1 MSDNTRVAPAA
12 AGAAGGSTPPGPV
25 TPKVSDGVADSRR
38 GLRHL
43 ATKYSMLGVLVVLIV
58 IATILYPGFLN
69 PANIGNILTQN
80 SAVGLI
86 AIGMTFVIICGGFDL
101 SVGATYALGATLY
114 AGLTLQT
121 GSVLVAGI
129 GALVAGVLVGILN
142 GLIISRLSIN
152 PFVATL
158 GTSSIISGVA
168 YIYSNSSPFIVNG
181 VPAFQDL
188 ALSRLLG
195 IPLPIWI
202 LVIAFV
208 LAAFVLAKTTFGR
221 NVYAVGGNY
230 EAAWLTGLR
239 VKGLNASVYVVTG
252 VLAALAGMMDA
263 SRLGVGQA
271 DVGASMALD
280 AIAIVVVGGTSLLGG
295 EGAIWRSAVG
305 LLILATLTNVFYS
318 LNVSQNWQLIAK
330 GCIVVAA
337 VGVDAVVRVR
347 KKEG

>member
-1 MSDNTRVAPAA
+1 MSELKIGNP
-12 AGAAGGSTPPGPV
+12 PV
-25 TPKVSDGVADSRR
+25 TPKVSDGMAGSGRR
-38 GLRHL
+38 FGHH
-43 ATKYSMLGVLVVLIV
+43 ASKFSMLGVLVLLIV
-58 IATILYPGFLN
+58 IATILYPGFLK

-80 SAVGLI
+80 AAVGLI

-121 GSVLVAGI
+121 GSILVAGF
-129 GALVAGVLVGILN
+129 GALGAGILAGVVN

-158 GTSSIISGVA
+158 GTSSIILGTA
-168 YIYSNSSPFIVNG
+168 YIYSNSSPFIVNS
-181 VPAFQDL
+181 VPTFQDL
-188 ALSRLLG
+188 ALSTIAG
-195 IPLPIWI
+195 VPQPIWI
-202 LVIAFV
+202 LIVAFVIAGVV
-208 LAAFVLAKTTFGR
+208 LSKTTFGR

-230 EAAWLTGLR
+230 DAAWLTGLR
-239 VKGLNASVYVVTG
+239 VRGLNASVYVFTG
-252 VLAALAGMMDA
+252 ALAALAGMMDA

-271 DVGASMALD
+271 DVGSSMALD

-337 VGVDAVVRVR
+337 VGVDAMVRTR
-347 KKEG
+347 KRS

>member
-1 MSDNTRVAPAA
+1 MS
-12 AGAAGGSTPPGPV
+12 ST
-25 TPKVSDGVADSRR
+25 TPKVSDGTSLDRR
-38 GLRHL
+38 GFAHFASR
-43 ATKYSMLGVLVVLIV
+43 YSMVGVLIV
-58 IATILYPGFLN
+58 LVAVASILYPGFFNL
-69 PANIGNILTQN
+69 ANIGNILTQN

-101 SVGATYALGATLY
+101 SVGATYALGAVLY

-121 GSVLVAGI
+121 GSVVVAGI
-129 GALVAGVLVGILN
+129 GALAAGVLVGVVN

-181 VPAFQDL
+181 IPEFQDL
-188 ALSRLLG
+188 ALSKLAG

-202 LVIAFV
+202 LV
-208 LAAFVLAKTTFGR
+208 AAFVIAGVLLAKTTFGR

-239 VKGLNASVYVVTG
+239 VRGLNASVYVLTG
-252 VLAALAGMMDA
+252 VLAALAGMMDS

-330 GCIVVAA
+330 GTIVVAA
-337 VGVDAVVRVR
+337 VGVDALIRIR
-347 KKEG
+347 KRSGS

>member
-1 MSDNTRVAPAA
+1 MSGKPILTPAPAPSA
-12 AGAAGGSTPPGPV
+12 A
-25 TPKVSDGVADSRR
+25 TPKVSDGVGADRR
-38 GLRHL
+38 GLGHF
-43 ATKYSMLGVLVVLIV
+43 ATRYSMLGVLVVLVIV
-58 IATILYPGFLN
+58 ATLLYPGFLN
-69 PANIGNILTQN
+69 PANLGNILTQN
-80 SAVGLI
+80 AAVGLI

-121 GSVLVAGI
+121 GSVVIAGI
-129 GALVAGVLVGILN
+129 GALAAGILVGVLN
-142 GLIISRLSIN
+142 GTIISRLSVN

-158 GTSSIISGVA
+158 GTASVISGIA

-181 VPAFQDL
+181 NPAFQDL
-188 ALSRLLG
+188 ALTRIAGL
-195 IPLPIWI
+195 PLPIWI
-202 LVIAFV
+202 LV
-208 LAAFVLAKTTFGR
+208 AAFVIAGLLLAKTTFGR

-239 VKGLNASVYVVTG
+239 VKGLNSSVYVLTG
-252 VLAALAGMMDA
+252 GLAALAGMIDA

-318 LNVSQNWQLIAK
+318 LNVSQHWQLIAK

-337 VGVDAVVRVR
+337 VAVDAVIR
-347 KKEG
+347 KRKRA

>member
-1 MSDNTRVAPAA
+1 MNELTAEKVPA
-12 AGAAGGSTPPGPV
+12 
-25 TPKVSDGVADSRR
+25 TPKVSDGMAGSNR
-38 GLRHL
+38 GLAHH
-43 ATKYSMLGVLVVLIV
+43 ASKFSMLGVLVVLVIV
-58 IATILYPGFLN
+58 ATILYPGFLN

-80 SAVGLI
+80 AAVGLI

-114 AGLTLQT
+114 AGLTIQT
-121 GSVLVAGI
+121 GSVLVAAV
-129 GALVAGVLVGILN
+129 GALGAGILVGVVN

-158 GTSSIISGVA
+158 GTSSIILGMA
-168 YIYSNSSPFIVNG
+168 YIYSNSSPFIVNNA
-181 VPAFQDL
+181 PTFQDL
-188 ALSRLLG
+188 ALSTIAG
-195 IPLPIWI
+195 VPQPIWI
-202 LVIAFV
+202 LVVAFV
-208 LAAFVLAKTTFGR
+208 VAGIVLSKTTFGR
-221 NVYAVGGNY
+221 NIYAVGGNY
-230 EAAWLTGLR
+230 DAAWLTGLR
-239 VKGLNASVYVVTG
+239 VRGLNASVYVFTG
-252 VLAALAGMMDA
+252 TLAALAGMMDS

-271 DVGASMALD
+271 DVGSAMALD

-337 VGVDAVVRVR
+337 VGVDAIVRAR
-347 KKEG
+347 KRG

>member
-1 MSDNTRVAPAA
+1 MSENSTLTEPSESTAA
-12 AGAAGGSTPPGPV
+12 A
-25 TPKVSDGVADSRR
+25 PKVSDGVGTGRR
-38 GLRHL
+38 SLGHY
-43 ATKYSMLGVLVVLIV
+43 ASKYSMLGVLVALLIV
-58 IATILYPGFLN
+58 ATILYPGFLN
-69 PANIGNILTQN
+69 PANIGNILSQN
-80 SAVGLI
+80 AAVGLV

-101 SVGATYALGATLY
+101 SVGATYALGATLF

-121 GSVLVAGI
+121 GSVLIAGI

-142 GLIISRLSIN
+142 GTIISRLNVN

-158 GTSSIISGVA
+158 GTSSIIGGVA

-181 VPAFQDL
+181 NPAFQDL
-188 ALSRLLG
+188 ALTRIAG
-195 IPLPIWI
+195 VVLPIWI
-202 LVIAFV
+202 LIVMFIVAAV
-208 LAAFVLAKTTFGR
+208 LLAKTTFGR

-239 VKGLNASVYVVTG
+239 VKGLNSSVYVVTG
-252 VLAALAGMMDA
+252 GLAAFAGMIDA

-271 DVGASMALD
+271 DVGAAMALD

-318 LNVSQNWQLIAK
+318 LNVSQHWQLIAK

-337 VGVDAVVRVR
+337 VAVDAIVRTR
-347 KKEG
+347 RHS